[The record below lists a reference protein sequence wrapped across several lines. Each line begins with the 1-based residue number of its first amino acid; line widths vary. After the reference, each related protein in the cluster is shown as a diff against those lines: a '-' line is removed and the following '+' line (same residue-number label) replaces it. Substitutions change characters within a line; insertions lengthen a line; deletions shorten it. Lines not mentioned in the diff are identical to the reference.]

1 MSILL
6 VRYNRVGRSFIQFF
20 CYVLSCFP
28 ALMFLLINNNT
39 FVSGKVGWNDS
50 VHVRKTAV
58 SPCSSPLVLFHQVG
72 HLFPS
77 ISDRNSILMIW
88 NLSRIL
94 PGAIDYKWQSKD
106 KWSNVNELNLLQNS
120 QYSWNI
126 QTLLKK
132 KSFEFCRSLFQK
144 NTKFIRNW
152 PGETKNPTNLH
163 LEPL

>member
-6 VRYNRVGRSFIQFF
+6 VWYNRVGRSFIQFF
-20 CYVLSCFP
+20 CYVLSCF
-28 ALMFLLINNNT
+28 
-39 FVSGKVGWNDS
+39 GKVGWNDS

>member
-1 MSILL
+1 M
-6 VRYNRVGRSFIQFF
+6 
-20 CYVLSCFP
+20 LSCFP

-50 VHVRKTAV
+50 PRVPKTAV
-58 SPCSSPLVLFHQVG
+58 SPCSSPLGLFHQVA
-72 HLFPS
+72 HLCLDQRQKFHTDDLKS
-77 ISDRNSILMIW
+77 VQ
-88 NLSRIL
+88 NLARSYWL
-94 PGAIDYKWQSKD
+94 QMAV

-120 QYSWNI
+120 QYLWNI
-126 QTLLKK
+126 HTLLKK

-144 NTKFIRNW
+144 NTKFIHNW